1 MPWGNTRR
9 LLVAAALIVGVVAP
23 GSVSTPISAGTILDQ
38 SVVAVP
44 HDSPQSA
51 TILIDADAK
60 SNGYTTPNITLAQG
74 GVLNV
79 WNRDS
84 IRHSVTSDDHDASG
98 NSLFSVIVNPD
109 DPPTRIPEVSDLAP
123 GTYNFHCA
131 FHSAFMRGT
140 LTITGSGG
148 GVTPATQ
155 SFDQPLFVPK
165 VLNTA
170 SIRIPIKQASVQI
183 MPTGP
188 ATTMWTYGGTYPGP
202 TIVRP
207 AGHDTKVTFV
217 NKLPTKTSLSMHFH
231 GDHHAWTADGQP
243 TKFLIA
249 QGKSLTYNF
258 PLTDGGHPER
268 AAFQWYH
275 DHRMAVT
282 TRNNLRGLQG
292 MFIVTDGWTK
302 KLGLPSGRYDVPLMV
317 SERSL
322 TADNQLVPTSSHGM
336 MLKGPTAP
344 PNDGTVGDHILVN
357 GRYAPYLDVAAH
369 RYRLRL
375 LNTSPF
381 TTYDFA
387 LSDGRPLVQIGTG
400 NGLLPKS
407 VVRQDIL
414 LGPAQRA
421 DVIVDFR
428 GEFDTNVVLQSI
440 PRQNPPKNGT
450 GTPSAQLMQFR
461 VTSSASDSSSVP
473 ATLEPAPKMTIP
485 KKVSAVW
492 AVGTMGNASSGASW
506 TLDGKSFDPKT
517 VVLKVPR
524 GATQM
529 WELRNPTNVTHFIHI
544 HEEQWRTVLR
554 DGKAPPAWERGLEDT
569 WRLDPGE
576 RVRVVAKF
584 TDYLGVFMIHCHM
597 LDHEDDG
604 LMAQF
609 AVVDSSGRLPTGYR
623 YQPAGGPVARARTAT
638 STTATPNTVA
648 APRAIA
654 TAATTSLVSNT
665 TGWMCDPDS
674 EEQPATRVAAL
685 P

>member
-1 MPWGNTRR
+1 MSRMPWGSMRR
-9 LLVAAALIVGVVAP
+9 LAVAVALVVGVIGP
-23 GSVSTPISAGTILDQ
+23 GATSATSQAGTI
-38 SVVAVP
+38 SVEPIVAVP
-44 HDSPQSA
+44 HDSAQSA
-51 TILIDADAK
+51 TITIEDGSRAYTPADV
-60 SNGYTTPNITLAQG
+60 TLAQG
-74 GVLNV
+74 GTLTVY
-79 WNRDS
+79 NRDS
-84 IRHSVTSDDHDASG
+84 SRHSVTSDGKDANG
-98 NSLFSVIVNPD
+98 DSLFSQIVNPG
-109 DPPTRIPEVSDLAP
+109 DPPTSIAGISSLAP
-123 GTYNFHCA
+123 GTYKFHCA
-131 FHSAFMRGT
+131 FHAMFGT

-148 GVTPATQ
+148 GVTPAEQ
-155 SFDQPLFVPK
+155 SFDQPLVVPK

-170 SIRIPIKQASVQI
+170 TIRIPIKQAAVRV

-188 ATTMWTYGGTYPGP
+188 LTTMWTYGGTYPGP

-243 TKFLIA
+243 TRFLIA

-275 DHRMAVT
+275 DHRMTLT
-282 TRNNLRGLQG
+282 TRNNWRGLQG

-302 KLGLPSGRYDVPLMV
+302 KLGLPTGRYDVPLMV
-317 SERSL
+317 SERSF
-322 TADNQLVPTSSHGM
+322 TSNNQLVTPPAHAM

-344 PNDGTVGDHILVN
+344 PNDGTIGDHILVN
-357 GRYAPYLDVAAH
+357 GRFAPYFNVYAH

-387 LSDGRPLVQIGTG
+387 LSDGRPLVQVGTG

-428 GEFDTNVVLQSI
+428 GELGSNVVLQSVA
-440 PRQNPPKNGT
+440 RQNPPANGA
-450 GTPSAQLMQFR
+450 GTPTAQLMQFR
-461 VTSSASDSSSVP
+461 VTANAADSSKLP

-485 KKVSAVW
+485 KKVSAIW
-492 AVGTMGNASSGASW
+492 AVGVTGSSSSGSSW
-506 TLDGKSFDPKT
+506 TLDGKAFDPKR

-554 DGKAPPAWERGLEDT
+554 DGKTPPGWERGLEDT

-609 AVVDSSGRLPTGYR
+609 AVVDSSGRLPSGYR
-623 YQPAGGPVARARTAT
+623 YSPAGGPVARARTVG
-638 STTATPNTVA
+638 TATVA
-648 APRAIA
+648 APRVVAPRVVA
-654 TAATTSLVSNT
+654 PTTSLLSNT
-665 TGWMCDPDS
+665 SGWMCDQDS
-674 EEQPATRVAAL
+674 DSKPVRVGVLA
-685 P
+685 